1 MNQLASLVQRLSVND
16 VAAKPATGKA
26 ARRRRQRQRRRNA
39 GAVSVGGAD
48 RSLLPAGQP
57 GMTRTTAPRRQTKIA
72 GSEGQMRVSRDELF
86 LSVVS
91 SEVGDVKLSVPLN
104 PAVSKDSFPWLSGLA
119 TSWERIVWHKLQFS
133 WRPALGTTADGIVAY
148 AVTWEPKDK
157 KFAPDR
163 SYVTSQTPV
172 KDHAVW
178 QATDT
183 APYIAKVSLLQS
195 RKHYLL
201 SSSSLEDAAPGSLVI
216 NVKGVANNKFLGEL
230 WARYDV
236 SMMGPKP
243 A

>member
-1 MNQLASLVQRLSVND
+1 
-16 VAAKPATGKA
+16 
-26 ARRRRQRQRRRNA
+26 
-39 GAVSVGGAD
+39 
-48 RSLLPAGQP
+48 
-57 GMTRTTAPRRQTKIA
+57 
-72 GSEGQMRVSRDELF
+72 MRVSRDELF

-91 SEVGDVKLSVPLN
+91 SEVGDVKLCVPLN
-104 PAVSKDSFPWLSGLA
+104 PAASKDNFPWLSGLS

-133 WRPALGTTADGIVAY
+133 WRPALGTTADGIITY
-148 AVTWEPKDK
+148 AITWEPKLK
-157 KFAPDR
+157 TFAPDR

-183 APYIAKVSLLQS
+183 APLIARVALLQS
-195 RKHYLL
+195 RKHYIM
-201 SSSSLEDAAPGSLVI
+201 SSGSLEDAAPGSLVL

-236 SMMGPKP
+236 SMLGPKP